1 MPIYAEAKLGELIK
15 SSSKGT
21 FKKGGETFLPT
32 GISKRTSHHAQAIAA
47 RTIKDHP
54 EIVAKI
60 KAQAR
65 EKLSSRYHRDGSN
78 APSWN
83 QYCIDIGIPKST
95 ANRWLAGMIRYS
107 RG

>member
-1 MPIYAEAKLGELIK
+1 MPIYAEARIGELLPPSVPVRTI
-15 SSSKGT
+15 
-21 FKKGGETFLPT
+21 GGQMNGRERLPE
-32 GISKRTSHHAQAIAA
+32 GITHRKAHQA
-47 RTIKDHP
+47 RTIKDNP

-83 QYCIDIGIPKST
+83 QYCIDIGIPK
-95 ANRWLAGMIRYS
+95 
-107 RG
+107 